1 MIKQRNLD
9 SLNKMNVNIYVL
21 KLKNF
26 KDWVMGERYNRIL
39 GIAQGGNLIE

>member
-21 KLKNF
+21 KLKNL
-26 KDWVMGERYNRIL
+26 KDWVMGLND
-39 GIAQGGNLIE
+39 LIEYQEQHKGEI